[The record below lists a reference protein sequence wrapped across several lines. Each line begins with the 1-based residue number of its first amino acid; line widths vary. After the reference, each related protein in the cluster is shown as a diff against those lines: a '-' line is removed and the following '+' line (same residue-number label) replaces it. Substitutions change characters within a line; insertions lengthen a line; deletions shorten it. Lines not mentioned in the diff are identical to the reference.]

1 MRPFAI
7 AGWVACSLAL
17 SMAQQAAPPPPPA
30 LPAAAPAAVTYAVDS
45 ANRDP
50 ARFSLTIDLVG
61 HAVYTAEDAPAA
73 SPDADSGP
81 APPYRTEFDV
91 SPATRDRVFAGAQ
104 ALDHFHGDFEFRKHR
119 IADTGKKTFTY
130 RDGREESATVF
141 HWSENKQ
148 LQDLT
153 DLCESIALTQSLA
166 RRLTFL
172 RRYDRLGI
180 DAVLKRMEELAHDNY
195 LAELQAIAPTL
206 RQIAVDPNVMHV
218 ARERANRLLDQ
229 IPAAAPGPAPTSR

>member
-1 MRPFAI
+1 M
-7 AGWVACSLAL
+7 ACSLAL
-17 SMAQQAAPPPPPA
+17 SAAQQAAPPPPPPPV
-30 LPAAAPAAVTYAVDS
+30 PAAAPAAVTYAVEA

-61 HAVYTAEDAPAA
+61 HAVYTAEDPPATPA
-73 SPDADSGP
+73 DADSAP
-81 APPYRTEFDV
+81 APPYRADFDV
-91 SPATRDRVFAGAQ
+91 APATRDRVFAAAL

-130 RDGREESATVF
+130 RDGREQSSTVF

-148 LQDLT
+148 LEELADLF
-153 DLCESIALTQSLA
+153 ESIALTQSLA
-166 RRLTFL
+166 RRLVFL

-180 DAVLKRMEELAHDNY
+180 DAVLKRMEELARANY
-195 LAELQAIAPTL
+195 LSELQSIAPTL
-206 RQIAVDPNVMHV
+206 RQIAADPSVMHV

-229 IPAAAPGPAPTSR
+229 IAAAAAPAPSSR